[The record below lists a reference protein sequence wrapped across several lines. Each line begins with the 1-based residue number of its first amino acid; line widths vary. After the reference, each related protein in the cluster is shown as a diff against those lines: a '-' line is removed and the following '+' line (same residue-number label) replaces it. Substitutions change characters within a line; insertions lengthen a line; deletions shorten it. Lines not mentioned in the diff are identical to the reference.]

1 MFKGWKLKGI
11 LITAA
16 LVLVMTL
23 AACAGGSN
31 GGKEETTGSAGVPT
45 TSNNSSSAAGN
56 DGNNAAKEELS
67 GNILLNGSSTV
78 YPIALAVAEEFM
90 NLHPEVNIEVAST
103 GSSNGI
109 KAIMNGEAD
118 IANASR
124 LIKDSELETIRGN
137 GDDVIEMPV
146 AYDGITV
153 VIHPDNDWAEKMT
166 VEQLK
171 MIWQKDSQVQKWS
184 DVDPSWPDEKINLY
198 GPGTASGTF
207 EYFTEA
213 INGEAKVSREDYVP
227 SEDDNVLV
235 QGVSSDKYALGYFG
249 YSYYIDNADRL
260 KAVAIKAA
268 DGNEYVSP
276 SLESIN
282 DGTYAPLS
290 REIYMYPLKSVLDR
304 PEVKAF
310 IEFYMSEEGQDLVE
324 AVGYVRLPQEKLEAN
339 LAHIR

>member
-1 MFKGWKLKGI
+1 MLNGWKRKGI
-11 LITAA
+11 LLAA
-16 LVLVMTL
+16 AFVLVMTL

-31 GGKEETTGSAGVPT
+31 GGNQENPGSASTTNTNTGTPAANSNENSDEKEET
-45 TSNNSSSAAGN
+45 
-56 DGNNAAKEELS
+56 LS

-78 YPIALAVAEEFM
+78 YPIALAIAEEFM
-90 NLHPEVNIEVAST
+90 NVHPEVNVEVAST

-124 LIKDSELETIRGN
+124 LIKDEELAKIQEN
-137 GDDVIEMPV
+137 GDDVVQMPV

-153 VIHPDNDWAEKMT
+153 VIHPDNDWAELMT
-166 VEQLK
+166 VEQLQL
-171 MIWQKDSQVQKWS
+171 IWQKDSPVQKWS

-260 KAVAIKAA
+260 KSVAIKPK
-268 DGNEYVSP
+268 DGSEYVSP
-276 SLESIN
+276 SIETIN
-282 DGTYAPLS
+282 DGSYAPLS
-290 REIYMYPLKSVLDR
+290 REIYMYPLKSVLER
-304 PEVKAF
+304 EEVKAF
-310 IEFYMSEEGQDLVE
+310 IEFYMSEEGQKLVE
-324 AVGYVRLPQEKLEAN
+324 SVGYVRLPQEKLDAN
-339 LAHIR
+339 LAHVR

>member
-1 MFKGWKLKGI
+1 LLNRWKRKGI
-11 LITAA
+11 LLVTA
-16 LVLVMTL
+16 LVVVMSL

-31 GGKEETTGSAGVPT
+31 GGNQENRGSVGTPDSNTGTPAADKNGSSNEQEEKLAG
-45 TSNNSSSAAGN
+45 
-56 DGNNAAKEELS
+56 K
-67 GNILLNGSSTV
+67 ILLNGSSTV

-124 LIKDSELETIRGN
+124 LIKDEELAKIREN
-137 GDDVIEMPV
+137 GDDVVQMPV

-153 VIHPDNDWAEKMT
+153 VIHPDNDWAEQMT
-166 VEQLK
+166 VQQLNL
-171 MIWQKDSQVQKWS
+171 IWQKDSPVQKWS

-260 KAVAIKAA
+260 KAVAIKPA
-268 DGNEYVSP
+268 DGVDYVSP
-276 SLESIN
+276 STETIN
-282 DGTYAPLS
+282 DGTYTPLS
-290 REIYMYPLKSVLDR
+290 REIYMYPLKSALER

-310 IEFYMSEEGQDLVE
+310 IEFYLSEEGQELVE
-324 AVGYVRLPQEKLEAN
+324 SVGYVRLPQEKLDAN
-339 LAHIR
+339 LAHVR